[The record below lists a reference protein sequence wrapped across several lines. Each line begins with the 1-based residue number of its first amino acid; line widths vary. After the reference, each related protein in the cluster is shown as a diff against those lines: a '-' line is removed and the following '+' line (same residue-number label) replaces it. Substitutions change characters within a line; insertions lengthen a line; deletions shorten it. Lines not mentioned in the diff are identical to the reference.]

1 MAERLKGQEVS
12 VNVISTT
19 NGVETSFSDVG
30 SLEAQFDREILSEG
44 YIGQTTQQKDDIFNG
59 VSGTI
64 TFHSRTADTMGL
76 IQRINEESKGR
87 LPGESFQIVAKF
99 AFPLGGSR
107 LIVFTNAKFGNI
119 PVNTS
124 DRQGFVEFR
133 LEFAADDA
141 QILPAP

>member
-1 MAERLKGQEVS
+1 MDRLKGQEVT
-12 VNVISTT
+12 VNMVSTF
-19 NGVETSFSDVG
+19 GGIETSFLDVG
-30 SLEAQFDREILSEG
+30 SIEAQFDREILSEG

-64 TFHSRTADTMGL
+64 TFHSRTADTLGL
-76 IQRINEESKGR
+76 VQRINLASQNR

-107 LIVFTNAKFGNI
+107 LMVIPDAKFGNI
-119 PVNTS
+119 PINTS
-124 DRQGFVEFR
+124 DRQSFVEFR

-141 QILPAP
+141 SILPSP